1 MAERNAIN
9 VLIKLLGGKEMVEE
23 LVKLGETG
31 EKAIHQIDA
40 ATKNVNLSGIG
51 HDLSLLAGDV
61 ATFATRAVLGITA
74 LKVAADG
81 VVAVLFELAKS
92 SAESA
97 DEAGK
102 AAQAAGLS
110 AKAYQEWAFA
120 AESVGVSQ
128 EGLST
133 ALNTFNKQVTKT
145 ADETVKS
152 TTKSGKALK
161 QFGVDAKQANADI
174 TQGAGYT
181 VQAFKDIGVEVTRFG
196 EKASKVKA
204 GTAQAK
210 TGFDELGIS
219 VKNSGG
225 TLKTNEQLLLA
236 VATAFQKMP
245 DGARKS
251 QIALKLFGLEG
262 AKLIPLLDQG
272 AAGIE
277 EFKKKAAELGIIFDD
292 DQIKAAAKF
301 NDALL
306 ELQKAAGGVL
316 KQLGSIFVPSFTAGA
331 NAFRDLIIRNKAAI
345 LDFATNALARAKVL
359 IADFFAALSG
369 RDADVSASGKWIV
382 EWRDAIVGFGEDVVH
397 VVNGVVI
404 PAFETLRK
412 AASLVTDAVNAV
424 FGTNL
429 SGGELLILASIT
441 QILGGFQVLRTA
453 IFTTINALSIFS
465 TALLANPWL
474 AVLTVVAGGILL
486 WATRTDEA
494 TAALRVHDDLIG
506 KVGSAYDQAGRK
518 VAEMSQQVKDAA
530 LIQARLSQ
538 DAANKGL
545 SSAIDDAINAIQ
557 QFDGLLPHAADK
569 LFEVFK
575 QFQGTKDVEA
585 FRAEVSKI
593 GAENPELG
601 KLAQQFLDITNN
613 AHKLAQDGQESANF
627 IGLLTGKLTDSE
639 FAAKQAALGIAGF
652 SADTKTAATDVK
664 DLGTKV
670 DETKTKVESLGQTI
684 TVFRGGGAGGSLTKE
699 VFDVVDGVAH
709 RAEQSKAAL
718 DGVAS
723 SAQAAGDHIRTVAT
737 EVAAVPDALK
747 ADSIKPAVDGIVTDI
762 NRVKPAADAA
772 GASLRE
778 ALTIDTG
785 VGGGLAANIDTAVS
799 GVITSVEKMPPAAD
813 DAVGGLKDALDQSDV
828 GGGLSA
834 NITQT
839 VDGVIIDLERMPPA
853 AQEAATATAD
863 PFQQLP
869 SIFSGIF
876 SGLGALV
883 QGGFGNLTSVIRSLA
898 GQIRSEIS
906 SIISALQSAVA
917 QVQQLRAQAS
927 SSSSSSSGG
936 GGSQGGFAGGGD
948 VRGAG
953 TGTSDSIL
961 AWLSNGEFVNRAA
974 AVAYYGRDIFHA
986 LNNMTLPKGLLRG
999 LRGFNVG
1006 GAVETFSRSMAT
1018 PRYAGGGLAM
1028 AGAAAGNLTE
1038 GRSPLH
1044 LHFDNGVVIDDAVIG
1059 DIGLRKLQTVSLRGA
1074 RVSAGRAP
1082 RRK

>member
-40 ATKNVNLSGIG
+40 ATKNVNLSGLG
-51 HDLSLLAGDV
+51 GDLSLLAGDV

-102 AAQAAGLS
+102 AAQATGLQ
-110 AKAYQEWAFA
+110 AKSYQELAFA
-120 AESVGVSQ
+120 ADSVGVSQ
-128 EGLST
+128 AQFNNAMDS
-133 ALNTFNKQVTKT
+133 FNKQIIKT
-145 ADETVKS
+145 SDETVKAAG
-152 TTKSGKALK
+152 KVKGVGKAFK
-161 QFGVDAKQANADI
+161 DANADI

-196 EKASKVKA
+196 AAASKVKA
-204 GTAQAK
+204 GTVQAK
-210 TGFDELGIS
+210 TGFDELGIK
-219 VKNSGG
+219 VKDASGK
-225 TLKTNEQLLLA
+225 LKTSEQLLVE
-236 VATAFQKMP
+236 VANAFHKLP
-245 DGARKS
+245 DGALKS
-251 QIALKLFGLEG
+251 QIALKLFGEQG
-262 AKLIPLLDQG
+262 SKLIPLLDQG
-272 AAGIE
+272 AAGLE
-277 EFKKKAAELGIIFDD
+277 EFKQKAEDLGIVFSD

-301 NDALL
+301 NDALN
-306 ELQKAAGGVL
+306 ELKKAAGGVL
-316 KQLGSIFVPSFTAGA
+316 KQLGGIFVPSFTAGA
-331 NAFRDLIIRNKAAI
+331 NAFRDLILRNKAAI
-345 LDFATNALARAKVL
+345 LDFASNALAKAKLL

-369 RDADVSASGKWIV
+369 RDADVSAGGKWIV
-382 EWRDAIVGFGEDVVH
+382 EWRDAIVGFGQDVTH
-397 VVNGVVI
+397 VVSGVVI

-412 AASLVTDAVNAV
+412 AAGFVTDAVNAV
-424 FGTNL
+424 FGTNI

-453 IFTTINALSIFS
+453 IFTTINALSLFS

-494 TAALRVHDDLIG
+494 TAALRVHEDLIG

-518 VAEMSQQVKDAA
+518 VADMTQQVKDAA

-545 SSAIDDAINAIQ
+545 SSAIDDAIGAIQ

-569 LFEVFK
+569 LFDVFK

-593 GAENPELG
+593 GAANPELG
-601 KLAQQFLDITNN
+601 KLAQQFLDITDS

-652 SADTKTAATDVK
+652 SADNKKAATDVK
-664 DLGTKV
+664 DLGTAV

-699 VFDVVDGVAH
+699 VFDVVDGVAR
-709 RAEQSKAAL
+709 RADQSKQAL
-718 DGVAS
+718 DGVAA
-723 SAQAAGDHIRTVAT
+723 SAQSAGDHVRTLAN
-737 EVAAVPDALK
+737 EVANSVKSAPDALK
-747 ADSIKPAVDGIVTDI
+747 PDAVSHAVDGIVADVKRI
-762 NRVKPAADAA
+762 KPAADEAA
-772 GASLRE
+772 
-778 ALTIDTG
+778 TG
-785 VGGGLAANIDTAVS
+785 LNDAFN
-799 GVITSVEKMPPAAD
+799 PA
-813 DAVGGLKDALDQSDV
+813 GDV
-828 GGGLSA
+828 AGGLSSDIETA
-834 NITQT
+834 
-839 VDGVIIDLERMPPA
+839 VDGVVTNVQRMPSA
-853 AQEAATATAD
+853 ATEAVDGVNTALSGIDASGAQQAATAVAE

-876 SGLGALV
+876 SGLGSLI

-898 GQIRSEIS
+898 SQIRSEIA
-906 SIISALQSAVA
+906 SIIAALQAAVA
-917 QVQQLRAQAS
+917 QAQQLRAQAS
-927 SSSSSSSGG
+927 SSSSSSG
-936 GGSQGGFAGGGD
+936 GGSHGGFAEGGH
-948 VRGAG
+948 VVGAG
-953 TGTSDSIL
+953 GPKTDSIL
-961 AWLSNGEFVNRAA
+961 AWLSNGEFVLQAA
-974 AVAYYGRDIFHA
+974 AVKRLGVGFLNA
-986 LNNMTLPKGLLRG
+986 LNQGFLPSLKG
-999 LRGFNVG
+999 LRGFSLG
-1006 GAVETFSRSMAT
+1006 GAVETFSRSMAI
-1018 PRYAGGGLAM
+1018 PRFAGGGAIAVSPSVASDNS
-1028 AGAAAGNLTE
+1028 AGGTMRVKLDF
-1038 GRSPLH
+1038 GLGPSDI
-1044 LHFDNGVVIDDAVIG
+1044 FDMVTDTFTANRFQQFA
-1059 DIGLRKLQTVSLRGA
+1059 LKEANS
-1074 RVSAGRAP
+1074 SAGRRP
-1082 RRK
+1082 TRGK

>member
-31 EKAIHQIDA
+31 EKAIHQIDT
-40 ATKNVNLSGIG
+40 ATKNVNLTGIG
-51 HDLSLLAGDV
+51 RDLSLLAGDV

-81 VVAVLFELAKS
+81 VVAVLFELAKA

-120 AESVGVSQ
+120 ADSVGVSQ
-128 EGLST
+128 SGLTT
-133 ALNTFNKQVTKT
+133 ALNTFNKQVVKT
-145 ADETVKS
+145 ANETEKA
-152 TTKSGKALK
+152 GKAGTK
-161 QFGVDAKQANADI
+161 MGRDIQQGV
-174 TQGAGYT
+174 GFT
-181 VQAFKDIGVEVTRFG
+181 VESFKDLNVEVTRFG
-196 EKASKVKA
+196 DTVKGTGDKAKSGASKVK
-204 GTAQAK
+204 
-210 TGFDELGIS
+210 TGFDDLGIS
-219 VKNSGG
+219 VKNSNG
-225 TLKTNEQLLLA
+225 TLKSNEQLLIE
-236 VATAFQKMP
+236 VANAFQKLP

-251 QIALKLFGLEG
+251 AIAIKLLGAEG

-277 EFKKKAAELGIIFDD
+277 EFKARAAELGIVFTD
-292 DQIKAAAKF
+292 DQIKAAVKF
-301 NDALL
+301 NDALN
-306 ELQKAAGGVL
+306 ELKKAAGGVL
-316 KQLGSIFVPSFTAGA
+316 KQLGSLFVPSFTAAA
-331 NAFRDLIIRNKAAI
+331 NAFRDVIVRNKAAI
-345 LDFATNALARAKVL
+345 LDFASNALAKAKVL

-404 PAFETLRK
+404 PAFAALRK
-412 AASLVTDAVNAV
+412 AAGLVTDAVNAV
-424 FGTNL
+424 FGTNI

-518 VAEMSQQVKDAA
+518 VAEMTQQMKDQA
-530 LIQARLSQ
+530 LIAARTSQ
-538 DAANKGL
+538 EVSAKALPDAL
-545 SSAIDDAINAIQ
+545 DEAIAKIG
-557 QFDGLLPHAADK
+557 QFEGQLPHAADGLFK
-569 LFEVFK
+569 LFDKFK
-575 QFQGTKDVEA
+575 DTKDIEA
-585 FRAEVSKI
+585 FRAAVASI
-593 GAENPELG
+593 GAQSPELG
-601 KLAQQFLDITNN
+601 KLAQQFLDITEP
-613 AHKLAQDGQESANF
+613 AHKLNVDLQESLNW
-627 IGLLTGKLTDSE
+627 IGLYSNKLTDSE

-652 SADTKTAATDVK
+652 SADTKSAATDVK

-684 TVFRGGGAGGSLTKE
+684 TVFRGGGPGGSLTKE

-709 RAEQSKAAL
+709 RADQSKAAL
-718 DGVAS
+718 DGVAASAKTAGENIKNVS
-723 SAQAAGDHIRTVAT
+723 SEITNAVKPDAATAGVDAIVTDVNRIAPAAQQTADETNSALSTIDAGSAAQAA
-737 EVAAVPDALK
+737 
-747 ADSIKPAVDGIVTDI
+747 
-762 NRVKPAADAA
+762 
-772 GASLRE
+772 
-778 ALTIDTG
+778 
-785 VGGGLAANIDTAVS
+785 
-799 GVITSVEKMPPAAD
+799 
-813 DAVGGLKDALDQSDV
+813 DAVVAPFESLPGKI
-828 GGGLSA
+828 SA
-834 NITQT
+834 I
-839 VDGVIIDLERMPPA
+839 L
-853 AQEAATATAD
+853 
-863 PFQQLP
+863 
-869 SIFSGIF
+869 SGIQ
-876 SGLGALV
+876 SLV
-883 QGGFGNLTSVIRSLA
+883 QGGFASLSATVTSLA
-898 GQIRSEIS
+898 AQINAQIQ
-906 SIISALQSAVA
+906 SILSALRAAAAAASS
-917 QVQQLRAQAS
+917 LRAQAA
-927 SSSSSSSGG
+927 SGSASEQ
-936 GGSQGGFAGGGD
+936 GGSHGGFAGGGD

-1006 GAVETFSRSMAT
+1006 GAVEIFSRSMAI
-1018 PRYAGGGLAM
+1018 PRLAGGGAIAVSPSAAEG
-1028 AGAAAGNLTE
+1028 AGGTMRIKLDF
-1038 GRSPLH
+1038 GL
-1044 LHFDNGVVIDDAVIG
+1044 GIDQVFEAVT
-1059 DIGLRKLQTVSLRGA
+1059 DSFTATRLQQFALRQAQT
-1074 RVSAGRAP
+1074 SAGRRP
-1082 RRK
+1082 SGK

>member
-31 EKAIHQIDA
+31 EKAIHQIDT
-40 ATKNVNLSGIG
+40 ATKNVNLSGLG
-51 HDLSLLAGDV
+51 RDLSLLAGDV

-81 VVAVLFELAKS
+81 VVVALFELAKS

-128 EGLST
+128 TQMST

-145 ADETVKS
+145 ADET
-152 TTKSGKALK
+152 TKAGKAGA
-161 QFGVDAKQANADI
+161 QMGRDIQQGV
-174 TQGAGYT
+174 GFT
-181 VQAFKDIGVEVTRFG
+181 VETFKDLNVEVTRFG
-196 EKASKVKA
+196 ENVKGAGDKAKSGAAK
-204 GTAQAK
+204 AK

-219 VKNSGG
+219 VKNSDG

-236 VATAFQKMP
+236 VANAFQKMP

-251 QIALKLFGLEG
+251 QIALKLFGEQG

-277 EFKKKAAELGIIFDD
+277 EFKAKAAELGIVFTD

-301 NDALL
+301 NDALT
-306 ELQKAAGGVL
+306 ELKAAAGGVV

-345 LDFATNALARAKVL
+345 LDFASNALAKAKIM

-369 RDADVSASGKWIV
+369 RDADVSAGGKWIV

-412 AASLVTDAVNAV
+412 AAGLVTDAVNAV
-424 FGTNL
+424 FGTSI
-429 SGGELLILASIT
+429 SGGELLILTSIT

-494 TAALRVHDDLIG
+494 TAALRVHEDLIG
-506 KVGSAYDQAGRK
+506 KVGSAYDQAGHK
-518 VAEMSQQVKDAA
+518 VAAMTQELRDQSLITARISQE
-530 LIQARLSQ
+530 
-538 DAANKGL
+538 AANKGL
-545 SSAIDDAINAIQ
+545 ADAIQ
-557 QFDGLLPHAADK
+557 QAIDKIGQFEGQLPHAADA
-569 LFEVFK
+569 LFKVFD
-575 QFQGTKDVEA
+575 QFKATGDVDA
-585 FRAEVSKI
+585 FAAAVARI
-593 GAENPELG
+593 GASNPELG
-601 KLAQQFLDITNN
+601 VLAQQFLDVAAN
-613 AHKLAQDGQESANF
+613 AKKLSTDSKESADF
-627 IGLLTGKLTDSE
+627 ISLLSGKMTDAQ
-639 FAAKQAALGIAGF
+639 FAAAQAARGIAGY
-652 SADTKTAATDVK
+652 SQAATAAAEDTKSVGAAVDGTAA
-664 DLGTKV
+664 
-670 DETKTKVESLGQTI
+670 KVENLGHQI
-684 TVFRGGGAGGSLTKE
+684 TVFRGGGAGGQLSKE
-699 VFDVVDGVAH
+699 VFDVVDGVAR
-709 RAEQSKAAL
+709 RADQSKASL
-718 DGVAS
+718 DGVVD
-723 SAQAAGDHIRTVAT
+723 SARKAKDQIQGVSN
-737 EVAAVPDALK
+737 EVTNSIGAVPDA
-747 ADSIKPAVDGIVTDI
+747 IKPDAAASAVDGIVTD
-762 NRVKPAADAA
+762 
-772 GASLRE
+772 
-778 ALTIDTG
+778 
-785 VGGGLAANIDTAVS
+785 VGKIA
-799 GVITSVEKMPPAAD
+799 
-813 DAVGGLKDALDQSDV
+813 
-828 GGGLSA
+828 
-834 NITQT
+834 
-839 VDGVIIDLERMPPA
+839 PA
-853 AQEAATATAD
+853 AQEAADGTNTALSSIDAGSAAQAAD
-863 PFQQLP
+863 AVVAPFESLP
-869 SIFSGIF
+869 GKISAILSGIQ
-876 SGLGALV
+876 SLV
-883 QGGFGNLTSVIRSLA
+883 QGGFSSLTATVNSLA
-898 GQIRSEIS
+898 SQIQSAIDRIL
-906 SIISALQSAVA
+906 SALREAVA
-917 QVQQLRAQAS
+917 AAEQLRSQAAS
-927 SSSSSSSGG
+927 SSSSSG

-1006 GAVETFSRSMAT
+1006 GAVETFSRSMAI
-1018 PRYAGGGLAM
+1018 PRLASGGAI
-1028 AGAAAGNLTE
+1028 AVGAAASSSDSGRTPININLGSLGVFPMLADNDVALSLQRTAVKAGLLST
-1038 GRSPLH
+1038 GRKP
-1044 LHFDNGVVIDDAVIG
+1044 
-1059 DIGLRKLQTVSLRGA
+1059 LRG
-1074 RVSAGRAP
+1074 S
-1082 RRK
+1082 K